1 MREAGVISGV
11 SVSHKNA
18 CVETIEAA
26 CADDQ
31 RTGVESLLAEEG
43 VKEAFVLQTC
53 NRAEAYVVTATP
65 ELGGRILADYVEA
78 VPEDAV
84 VSLTHEDSLRHLMRV
99 AAGLE
104 SLVIGEDQI
113 LGQLRTAYLDASGVG
128 GLGRLLDDGIAKAIH
143 VGERARTETE
153 INEGTVSLASAAT
166 SLAARECDLED
177 ATALVIGAGEMGS
190 LAATSLA
197 DTVSTLYVA
206 NRTVPR
212 AEAIAEVLETEAT
225 AISLD
230 DVPAVV
236 ADVSLIITA
245 TGSPEP
251 VLSEKTLSK
260 AAETLIIDLAQP
272 RDVDLSASSLPG
284 ITIFDLDRLESVTD
298 EAHEQRKAAA
308 QRVSEMIDRE
318 FDHLLA
324 QYKRKRADRVIAAMY
339 ESADHLK
346 TRELQTAFSQ
356 LEATGDLTDEQR
368 EVVESLAN
376 SLVGQLLA
384 APTKSLRDAAEE
396 DDWTTINTA
405 LQLFNP
411 EFGAEPPA
419 FVKAMSEPDRPDSA
433 ATSAEDD

>member
-11 SVSHKNA
+11 SVSHKDA

-26 CADDQ
+26 CAPDQ
-31 RTGVESLLAEEG
+31 QIGVETLLAQEG

-65 ELGGRILADYVEA
+65 ELGRRVLADYLA
-78 VPEDAV
+78 DVPEEAITER
-84 VSLTHEDSLRHLMRV
+84 THEASLRHLMRV

-113 LGQLRTAYLDASGVG
+113 LGQLRTAYLDARGVG
-128 GLGRLLDDGIAKAIH
+128 ALGRLLDDGIAKAIH

-166 SLAARECDLED
+166 SLAAREMDLTN

-197 DTVSTLYVA
+197 DTVSRLYVA
-206 NRTVPR
+206 NRTLPR
-212 AEAIAEVLETEAT
+212 AQAIVDVIEAEAT
-225 AISLD
+225 AISLA

-236 ADVSLIITA
+236 PDVDLVVTA
-245 TGSPEP
+245 TGSPTP
-251 VLSEKTLSK
+251 ILDGNTLSK
-260 AAETLIIDLAQP
+260 AGELLVIDLAQP
-272 RDVDLSASSLPG
+272 RDVAKRVEGLDNVTLW
-284 ITIFDLDRLESVTD
+284 DLDRLESITD
-298 EAHEQRKAAA
+298 EAHEQRKEAAE
-308 QRVSEMIDRE
+308 RVAEMIDRE
-318 FDHLLA
+318 FEHLLT

-339 ESADHLK
+339 ESADRLK
-346 TRELQTAFSQ
+346 AHELATAFSQ
-356 LEATGDLTDEQR
+356 LEANGDLNEDQR
-368 EVVESLAN
+368 AVVESLAD
-376 SLVGQLLA
+376 SLVGQLLS
-384 APTKSLRDAAEE
+384 APTRSLRDAAEE

-405 LQLFNP
+405 LQLFDP
-411 EFGAEPPA
+411 DFGSEPPA
-419 FVKAMSEPDRPDSA
+419 FVKALSEADRPNSA

>member
-1 MREAGVISGV
+1 MRESGVISGV

-26 CADDQ
+26 CAPDQ
-31 RTGVESLLAEEG
+31 QTGVETLLAEEG

-65 ELGGRILADYVEA
+65 ELGRRILADYVA
-78 VPEDAV
+78 DVPEEAV
-84 VSLTHEDSLRHLMRV
+84 VSLTHEGSLRHLMRV

-206 NRTVPR
+206 NRTLPR

-236 ADVSLIITA
+236 ADVSVIITA

-251 VLSEKTLSK
+251 ILSEKTLSK
-260 AAETLIIDLAQP
+260 AAKTLIIDLAQP
-272 RDVDLSASSLPG
+272 RDVALAAASLPD

-308 QRVSEMIDRE
+308 QRVAEMIDRE

-356 LEATGDLTDEQR
+356 LEATGGLTDEQR

-419 FVKAMSEPDRPDSA
+419 FVKAMTENDHPDPA